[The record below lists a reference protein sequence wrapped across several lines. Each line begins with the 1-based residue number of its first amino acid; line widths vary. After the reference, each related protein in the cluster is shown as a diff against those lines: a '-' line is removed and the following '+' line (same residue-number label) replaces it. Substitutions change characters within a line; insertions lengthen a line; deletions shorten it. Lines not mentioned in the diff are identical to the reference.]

1 MDLKASTPSFKWKI
15 SKSFENKG
23 FFIDY
28 LAKYKIQEKIYL
40 KINQFVQILATIIVS
55 FNCVRLASMDTN
67 TKNL

>member
-1 MDLKASTPSFKWKI
+1 LNFIFCKI
-15 SKSFENKG
+15 INKNALFSKLFEIFHLNEG
-23 FFIDY
+23 VDA
-28 LAKYKIQEKIYL
+28 LIQEKIYL